1 MNNILKVIKPFYMLK
16 TGDTLELNEDG
27 FFVNTRNE
35 ELNESNENNEDIQ
48 ARYTQTYSISKDYA
62 KLLIEE
68 GYLAPVEEKKEKE
81 KTFVNVFDEISNMLE
96 EYNEELG
103 NIDDDMADEPACL
116 KVEKETVLRN
126 MIKILEHLNSLKK

>member
-16 TGDTLELNEDG
+16 AGDTLELNEDG

-35 ELNESNENNEDIQ
+35 ELNESNEDNEDIQ

-68 GYLAPVEEKKEKE
+68 GYLAPVEEKKEKA
-81 KTFVNVFDEISNMLE
+81 FVNVFDEISNMLE

>member
-16 TGDTLELNEDG
+16 AGDTLELNEDG

-68 GYLAPVEEKKEKE
+68 GYLAPVEEKKEK
-81 KTFVNVFDEISNMLE
+81 TFVNVFDEISNMLE